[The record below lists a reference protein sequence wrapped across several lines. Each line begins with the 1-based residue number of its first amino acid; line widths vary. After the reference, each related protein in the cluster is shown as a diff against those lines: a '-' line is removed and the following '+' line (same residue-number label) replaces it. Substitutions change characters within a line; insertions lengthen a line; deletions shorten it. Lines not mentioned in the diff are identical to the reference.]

1 MSDVYE
7 GLATVV
13 VIARYL
19 VQAPIERTTFDCPI
33 RLSDAGSGRV
43 RIELQNYLQGP
54 KAANLLQMTLPD
66 GSMVQ
71 GQIIDGCNQ
80 PGGGWL
86 LIDVGQCEL
95 TLDPSTSLTRWKWE

>member
-7 GLATVV
+7 GLATMV

-19 VQAPIERTTFDCPI
+19 AQAPIERTTFDCPI
-33 RLSDAGSGRV
+33 RVSDAEPRRT
-43 RIELQNYLQGP
+43 RIELQHYLPGP
-54 KAANLLQMTLPD
+54 KASNLLRLTLPD
-66 GSMVQ
+66 GRMLQ

-86 LIDVGQCEL
+86 LIDVSQCEL
-95 TLDPSTSLTRWKWE
+95 TLDPSTSLTSWKWE